1 MMPYVYLKLI
11 DLHDNNRF
19 GSDQAISRDF
29 FLGLLVKINFIF
41 LILTK
46 NKAVLL
52 ITKTQLHFDQQR
64 RNVLVVLRPGYTH
77 TLEGLASS
85 QNSLQRPIGLR
96 SRPLFES
103 EGRGGSS
110 VFKAGL
116 AVVGLSCLR
125 AVQTTASKARETR
138 CRSCKEAQAV

>member
-1 MMPYVYLKLI
+1 MKSHYLMPYVDLKLI
-11 DLHDNNRF
+11 DLQDNNKFR
-19 GSDQAISRDF
+19 SDQAISRDF
-29 FLGLLVKINFIF
+29 FLTSFLFFLTTFFLSFSLKTRQFCYFI
-41 LILTK
+41 
-46 NKAVLL
+46 
-52 ITKTQLHFDQQR
+52 TQKCSYFDQQR

-116 AVVGLSCLR
+116 ALAGLS
-125 AVQTTASKARETR
+125 
-138 CRSCKEAQAV
+138 